1 MDVRFFFFWFV
12 FVFIILI
19 ILMFFFFEGI
29 VGEYFNVFEV
39 EECEGGS

>member
-1 MDVRFFFFWFV
+1 MLGFFFLVCFCFYNFNYFNV
-12 FVFIILI
+12 
-19 ILMFFFFEGI
+19 FFFKGI